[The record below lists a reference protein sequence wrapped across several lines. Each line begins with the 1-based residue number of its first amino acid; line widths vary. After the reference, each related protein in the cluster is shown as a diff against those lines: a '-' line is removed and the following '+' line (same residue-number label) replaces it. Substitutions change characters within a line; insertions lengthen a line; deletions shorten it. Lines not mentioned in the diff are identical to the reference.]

1 MAQYLPLPDGSSV
14 TIREGETPQQA
25 WARAQQMYP
34 EAFRKA
40 QPVKEEGT
48 APSSFKDI
56 ATAFGLGATGSVK
69 ALTDVFGADNVASQ
83 GLDKASEA
91 LSRAYTPQRQAEIER
106 RQKLIKEAEKSG
118 STWEEIKANL
128 GAVAEAP
135 LQSAA
140 QGLGSIVPYAVTG
153 GAGAAAKLLPSTVR
167 TINMFMGAAQ
177 GAGAVKGSIYDAV
190 YDRLKQEGADE
201 ATAKQ
206 QAVEAQ
212 NYIGANFGQ
221 IGLGAGIGAAAGR
234 FGVES
239 LLAPGA
245 AKTAAPGVGRR
256 VGTALLS
263 EMPLEGVQGGQERL
277 AANLALQNQGFEVP
291 TFQGVAGQAAQEAA
305 MAGLAA
311 GPVAAVRSPREEMQ
325 RKEAEA
331 AKLAAEERQ
340 AAAKAEGEK
349 RAKPDYALDLEKRYL
364 AAEQQRRDLKAQLLK
379 IDEDSPTVAADKA
392 HNKALEKQ
400 IEDLG
405 KNTIAPLAK
414 EYAKVRPVLNQIR
427 KDEELAKMAPEDFM
441 LQHVGVAPPVT
452 PTPKAPPREIINEF
466 GQIVPAPEETTAVN
480 PVQSYAQGQVD
491 AARQSGQLD
500 LDTMADY
507 LMQNPQQ
514 AALVARQRPALQGFS
529 KAELSSLYGLH
540 LKNKLKTAEAT
551 RTAETKQTFEQR
563 AADLSAPPLPEDEQK
578 YGEVI
583 KFAQESKKLAEE
595 GDRSL
600 DPLFASAIVDRA
612 PVIQVSDDVK
622 AFREK
627 GAAQRVRSTVENL
640 LVTADKADN
649 DYAQALSAREPA
661 AAKAAFER
669 GNAALEQIKTMEAQ
683 GGEYTKAFLAAR
695 QAQNNALAKL
705 EDVADKLRTGETI
718 GGRRGE
724 MASGTAQ
731 TLTNQAA
738 ELRSQFITAALQE
751 AALHRRA
758 EGKPALTQDE
768 AIKAASQM
776 YDTLNEWVDRVQ
788 KEPQRTTMESVLVEP
803 AQMRAHKLIRQA
815 RYEQRRV
822 FDSRPLEQY
831 RFGAYPQAVAVLKDQ
846 LNETRRALGETPA
859 KATRE
864 EQLLKQQFAPT
875 EAKKVAE
882 AKGETATTLGGEL
895 RRHSEYTLTNLN
907 KALALPDLPQGGIY
921 EGIERGQP
929 YVYRVEDMRELLEKA
944 RDVIEDGKASR
955 DLLDAVDA
963 QVARLLRGEDRNEM
977 LVRAKEVASEKR
989 VVRNVPGKEGSTEF
1003 GTRRTMRETTREE
1016 ERAPLLEYQQ
1026 DIKDALAAAAP
1037 TALEQKAAGQKQLFP
1052 ETEEDL
1058 GYIRMSPKNFA
1069 NSPKIRTAWEAL
1081 DKARAIQAKAAAEK
1095 KVKDARTAAGIKTI
1109 ERLEA
1114 AMDNIKKDTKF
1125 FWANEPKWSNE
1136 SLAKAFVPYP
1146 DITTDPEEKTLLNRF
1161 LKREKLTP
1169 DEQHRVFEIE
1179 RRYREKTFPE
1189 YKQKLDEAMKMLA
1202 QGNRLDAVD
1211 NQLFTLMQ
1219 DKNEAVRSAAKG
1231 LSDRIGVMKQA
1242 IVDIKRVLRASAVI
1256 SPEQKALL
1264 DKEADV
1270 SKARGDYQQ
1279 AVEKAMAA
1287 SLREMDAALAEL
1299 LDPDIEATTK
1309 ALKEAQDTLAKE
1321 KAELEKINGRVQE
1334 VLAQPEGKD
1343 RMQLATYQQFRFEE
1357 KKAIIDDLEAKIK
1370 EQQDDLSNLMETR
1383 YEEFD
1388 GAQVAA
1394 QAMLDKNVR
1403 QELNYLEMMEAQ
1415 LAGMR
1420 GEDVLQR
1427 PNAYPFASRRAEL
1440 NMASQKQAVEAAQ
1453 KRADEFKD
1461 KVEKA
1466 KTKIKKTPSMA
1477 ELPRTV
1483 VAQGRVVETEED
1495 RRADKL
1501 REEAINKTM
1510 EVEEI
1515 QRKAIL
1521 RQLMR
1526 ESLQDELEEA
1536 TMDFAGMPGPTTA
1549 EELNMAMVEEGVKRA
1564 DKAFYKNKL
1573 ALLNQITSLNAQID
1587 ALEEGKPV
1595 RKQRAATVETTAAQA
1610 ARKPFRSASDEAR
1623 AARRAA
1629 EAEGE
1634 GSKRRARA
1642 LEEVQFEEA
1651 DVAPPEDLTG
1661 YDFLPLQERFEFSRG
1676 TPMRGLTAKTLQKE
1690 LERGLGEKLLI
1701 GTEEFQGNR
1710 RLAIYDTPE
1719 EFMAANPQYKGQIP
1733 SDAKGFVDEGKATLF
1748 ANNIGEGHGLGVLL
1762 HEVGVHIGFRNFF
1775 NQAQYNA
1782 LVNTVKSWASKTDN
1796 SIEAKIGKAAM
1807 QRVEAANTPKNQ
1819 VDDELLAYAVE
1830 EAMTMGVRPDG
1841 VGPRSVA
1848 QNWLRMVVDAFK
1860 RALSKFGINPSKLTA
1875 GDLVNFAYGC
1885 AQLELKGT
1893 WHGAGVKFDQFDH
1906 AYMGS
1911 GEGAQAFGWGTYRAQ
1926 RMGIAENYR
1935 NVAAR
1940 NTNDRQEREWLENP
1954 EVQAWINQ
1962 QAPKIKGASLSEI
1975 SDYAAEGKEGDVQY
1989 GIPYKYSGILS
2000 YALANANDMQFE
2012 GKFAGVDPQQ
2022 HLRDFVK
2029 TFADDM
2035 IVNGEYYQYSYPEMY
2050 EGAGIEKNVADL
2062 RKFIDKFDGL
2072 EVPEKKEPP
2081 IPEPKPVQGTLKR
2094 TLHLRPEYEYLAL
2107 DVPADKQ
2114 SKYVLDRIQEMFD
2127 GFDDA
2132 HQQAFL
2138 RSLSFIPNPK
2148 FPRGKDVYN
2157 ALSAA
2162 YELDTPDNPRK
2173 ADQIASEKLLEA
2185 GVAGNKFLDRFSR
2198 ESYGTYNYVDFG
2210 DKEQGAA
2217 IMGTDLE
2224 PVGTLKK
2231 GDLLFSR
2238 NPTYANDDW
2247 ADFGKKSEA
2256 YIAKNKGTI
2265 DRVRAAAGG
2274 FLGLE
2279 TQLVDRFAGFER
2291 ISKVMEPLKGSQMM
2305 YYLRMYDQRMN
2316 FVSQAVGNGAL
2327 GITEKERADGKKE
2340 FIIESK
2346 EGPSIKGVVDILKGA
2361 KPFIGNGEAV
2371 NRMFTMYLSAIRGER
2386 VGFDKL
2392 NFGSETTEADLNGV
2406 RRKVENDPAL
2416 KEIFDLARNEYNAYN
2431 RNMVEFV
2438 VNTGALSE
2446 QVGAELTS
2454 ENDYIPFYRERN
2466 GAAELLIGDAAPI
2479 RIGSIAEQPYL
2490 HELIGGDKPIMD
2502 FMVSSVQNTNMLA
2515 EMGLRNLATKNAV
2528 FELVDLDMAKIVG
2541 KTEGPN
2547 VVKFK
2552 VDGEDRYADVAG
2564 TKEIPGDLLVKGM
2577 EGIPTQMPFIW
2588 RAMSVPSRLLR
2599 KAVTASPLYAAR
2611 QLFRDSVAAPLLTGA
2626 DFTPVMG
2633 ALRQIG
2639 KPTKETLERRG
2650 VVGGQQFTG
2659 TAEDLTTILRQ
2670 ISDGQSGWMQALAKA
2685 EAIGMEADALTRRAQ
2700 YNSYIEQG
2708 LSEMESTLMAL
2719 ESMNFSKRG
2728 ADPSVH
2734 IVGALIPFFNA
2745 QIQALNV
2752 LYKSFTGKMPFNDKL
2767 KIQEKLL
2774 KRGAL
2779 LAGATMVYAAM
2790 MQDDEA
2796 YKNATPDQKYGNWFV
2811 RIPGVD
2817 EPVRI
2822 PVPFEVG
2829 YIFKALPEA
2838 MYNSMVNEHG
2848 GDEAVKAFQQILLQT
2863 IPGGTSY
2870 GLPQAIKPAIE
2881 AGLGKS
2887 FYTGRDILSQ
2897 HEKMLLP
2904 EEQFRANTTEMAKL
2918 VGKIGISPIVFESL
2932 VQGYTGTMGMA
2943 FLQALSAGVPTG
2955 DTPEQAVRRLSET
2968 PVVGGAFQPN
2978 DAGGIINDT
2987 YDRMTELKK
2996 VKTTIDDMMES
3007 GRTAEAKALLEKRIN
3022 EYVAADMADDF
3033 TRDMRDITQLER
3045 AVRAAP
3051 TMTPQ
3056 EKRAKLDELRKLKIV
3071 LAESTRRAAGQI
3083 VRPSDLP

>member
-1 MAQYLPLPDGSSV
+1 M
-14 TIREGETPQQA
+14 
-25 WARAQQMYP
+25 
-34 EAFRKA
+34 
-40 QPVKEEGT
+40 
-48 APSSFKDI
+48 
-56 ATAFGLGATGSVK
+56 
-69 ALTDVFGADNVASQ
+69 
-83 GLDKASEA
+83 
-91 LSRAYTPQRQAEIER
+91 
-106 RQKLIKEAEKSG
+106 
-118 STWEEIKANL
+118 
-128 GAVAEAP
+128 
-135 LQSAA
+135 
-140 QGLGSIVPYAVTG
+140 
-153 GAGAAAKLLPSTVR
+153 
-167 TINMFMGAAQ
+167 
-177 GAGAVKGSIYDAV
+177 
-190 YDRLKQEGADE
+190 
-201 ATAKQ
+201 
-206 QAVEAQ
+206 
-212 NYIGANFGQ
+212 
-221 IGLGAGIGAAAGR
+221 
-234 FGVES
+234 
-239 LLAPGA
+239 
-245 AKTAAPGVGRR
+245 
-256 VGTALLS
+256 
-263 EMPLEGVQGGQERL
+263 
-277 AANLALQNQGFEVP
+277 
-291 TFQGVAGQAAQEAA
+291 
-305 MAGLAA
+305 
-311 GPVAAVRSPREEMQ
+311 
-325 RKEAEA
+325 
-331 AKLAAEERQ
+331 
-340 AAAKAEGEK
+340 
-349 RAKPDYALDLEKRYL
+349 
-364 AAEQQRRDLKAQLLK
+364 
-379 IDEDSPTVAADKA
+379 
-392 HNKALEKQ
+392 
-400 IEDLG
+400 
-405 KNTIAPLAK
+405 
-414 EYAKVRPVLNQIR
+414 
-427 KDEELAKMAPEDFM
+427 
-441 LQHVGVAPPVT
+441 
-452 PTPKAPPREIINEF
+452 
-466 GQIVPAPEETTAVN
+466 
-480 PVQSYAQGQVD
+480 
-491 AARQSGQLD
+491 
-500 LDTMADY
+500 
-507 LMQNPQQ
+507 
-514 AALVARQRPALQGFS
+514 
-529 KAELSSLYGLH
+529 
-540 LKNKLKTAEAT
+540 
-551 RTAETKQTFEQR
+551 
-563 AADLSAPPLPEDEQK
+563 
-578 YGEVI
+578 
-583 KFAQESKKLAEE
+583 
-595 GDRSL
+595 
-600 DPLFASAIVDRA
+600 
-612 PVIQVSDDVK
+612 
-622 AFREK
+622 
-627 GAAQRVRSTVENL
+627 
-640 LVTADKADN
+640 
-649 DYAQALSAREPA
+649 
-661 AAKAAFER
+661 
-669 GNAALEQIKTMEAQ
+669 
-683 GGEYTKAFLAAR
+683 
-695 QAQNNALAKL
+695 
-705 EDVADKLRTGETI
+705 
-718 GGRRGE
+718 
-724 MASGTAQ
+724 
-731 TLTNQAA
+731 
-738 ELRSQFITAALQE
+738 
-751 AALHRRA
+751 
-758 EGKPALTQDE
+758 
-768 AIKAASQM
+768 
-776 YDTLNEWVDRVQ
+776 
-788 KEPQRTTMESVLVEP
+788 
-803 AQMRAHKLIRQA
+803 
-815 RYEQRRV
+815 
-822 FDSRPLEQY
+822 
-831 RFGAYPQAVAVLKDQ
+831 
-846 LNETRRALGETPA
+846 
-859 KATRE
+859 
-864 EQLLKQQFAPT
+864 
-875 EAKKVAE
+875 
-882 AKGETATTLGGEL
+882 
-895 RRHSEYTLTNLN
+895 
-907 KALALPDLPQGGIY
+907 
-921 EGIERGQP
+921 
-929 YVYRVEDMRELLEKA
+929 
-944 RDVIEDGKASR
+944 
-955 DLLDAVDA
+955 
-963 QVARLLRGEDRNEM
+963 
-977 LVRAKEVASEKR
+977 
-989 VVRNVPGKEGSTEF
+989 RNVPGKEGSTEF

-1270 SKARGDYQQ
+1270 AKARGDYQQ
-1279 AVEKAMAA
+1279 AVEKAMAT

-1321 KAELEKINGRVQE
+1321 KAELEKINERVQA

-1415 LAGMR
+1415 LAGLR

-1440 NMASQKQAVEAAQ
+1440 NTASQKQAVEAAQ
-1453 KRADEFKD
+1453 KRAADFKE

-1466 KTKIKKTPSMA
+1466 NAKIKKTPA
-1477 ELPRTV
+1477 IADLPRTV
-1483 VAQGRVVETEED
+1483 VAQGKVVETEED
-1495 RRADKL
+1495 RRANKL

-1642 LEEVQFEEA
+1642 LEEVEFEEA

-1676 TPMRGLTAKTLQKE
+1676 TPMKGLNVQTLQQE
-1690 LERGLGEKLLI
+1690 LEKGLGEKGLLESKV
-1701 GTEEFQGNR
+1701 GLYESPAAFMREN
-1710 RLAIYDTPE
+1710 PE
-1719 EFMAANPQYKGQIP
+1719 YKGKIP
-1733 SDAKGFVDEGKATLF
+1733 ADAKGFVDDGKATLF
-1748 ANNIGEGHGLGVLL
+1748 ANNIGKGEALGVLL

-1775 NQAQYNA
+1775 NDAQYNA
-1782 LVNTVKSWASKTDN
+1782 LVNTVKNWAKKKDN
-1796 SIEAKIGKAAM
+1796 SIEAKIGKEAM
-1807 QRVEAANTPKNQ
+1807 RRVEAAKTPDSQ
-1819 VDDELLAYAVE
+1819 VNDELLAYAVE
-1830 EAMTMGVRPDG
+1830 EAMTMGVRPEG
-1841 VGPRSVA
+1841 AGGRSAA
-1848 QNWLRMVVDAFK
+1848 QNWLRMLVDAFK
-1860 RALSKFGINPSKLTA
+1860 KALSKFGINSSKLTA

-1885 AQLELKGT
+1885 AQLELRGT
-1893 WHGAGVKFDQFDH
+1893 WHGSDATFTAFDTKYAG
-1906 AYMGS
+1906 A
-1911 GEGAQAFGWGTYRAQ
+1911 GEGAF
-1926 RMGIAENYR
+1926 
-1935 NVAAR
+1935 
-1940 NTNDRQEREWLENP
+1940 DRRF
-1954 EVQAWINQ
+1954 
-1962 QAPKIKGASLSEI
+1962 
-1975 SDYAAEGKEGDVQY
+1975 EGDRSL
-1989 GIPYKYSGILS
+1989 GAGPYATPDKPY
-2000 YALANANDMQFE
+2000 
-2012 GKFAGVDPQQ
+2012 
-2022 HLRDFVK
+2022 
-2029 TFADDM
+2029 
-2035 IVNGEYYQYSYPEMY
+2035 GEYYQAAVPFGKAANAAGYGRYTYQDYAESLAKTPESTFTEKRATTAELQRLFESNLLHRYLNSLPNDGNLDPAENEAAVSYISELKDKAQKLVKDAEETLTSREKRKSNQDSIDNAKNSLAYAKRFEKAADTLDVSKIQGLTERPVKGNLYRTLDDIPREKVFYINSTATVGDRPELDAIREKYGRNLVLSKDGTKKDLGVKNGKY
-2050 EGAGIEKNVADL
+2050 ELQTMFSRMVANHGIDKTIQLLKDAGIEAIERKNDRRYIERAY
-2062 RKFIDKFDGL
+2062 IDNA
-2072 EVPEKKEPP
+2072 PE
-2081 IPEPKPVQGTLKR
+2081 ILGMNV
-2094 TLHLRPEYEYLAL
+2094 
-2107 DVPADKQ
+2107 
-2114 SKYVLDRIQEMFD
+2114 
-2127 GFDDA
+2127 
-2132 HQQAFL
+2132 
-2138 RSLSFIPNPK
+2138 
-2148 FPRGKDVYN
+2148 
-2157 ALSAA
+2157 
-2162 YELDTPDNPRK
+2162 
-2173 ADQIASEKLLEA
+2173 
-2185 GVAGNKFLDRFSR
+2185 
-2198 ESYGTYNYVDFG
+2198 
-2210 DKEQGAA
+2210 
-2217 IMGTDLE
+2217 E

-2247 ADFGKKSEA
+2247 ADYGKKSEA

-2406 RRKVENDPAL
+2406 RRKVESDPAL
-2416 KEIFDLARNEYNAYN
+2416 KEIFELARNEYNAYN
-2431 RNMVEFV
+2431 RNMIDFV

-2515 EMGLRNLATKNAV
+2515 DMGLRNLATKNAI

-2633 ALRQIG
+2633 ALKQIG

-2670 ISDGQSGWMQALAKA
+2670 INDGQSGWMQALAKA

-2752 LYKSFTGKMPFNDKL
+2752 LYKSFTGKMPFNERL

-2779 LAGATMVYAAM
+2779 LAGSTMVYAAM

-2848 GDEAVKAFQQILLQT
+2848 GDEAVKAFRQILLQT

-2918 VGKIGISPIVFESL
+2918 VGKMGISPIVFESL

-2955 DTPEQAVRRLSET
+2955 NTPEQAVRRLSEM

-3007 GRTAEAKALLEKRIN
+3007 GRTAEAKALLEKRVN

-3045 AVRAAP
+3045 AVRAA
-3051 TMTPQ
+3051 TSMTPQ
-3056 EKRAKLDELRKLKIV
+3056 EKRGKLDELRKLKIV